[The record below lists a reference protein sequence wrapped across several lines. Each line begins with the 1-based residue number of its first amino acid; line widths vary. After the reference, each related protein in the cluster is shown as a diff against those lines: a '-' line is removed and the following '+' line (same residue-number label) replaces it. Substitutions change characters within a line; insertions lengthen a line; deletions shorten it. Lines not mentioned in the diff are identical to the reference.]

1 MTFLDCCCGERWQ
14 CGVQRAR
21 TREVDAWASWLRG
34 LKIAAARLNSE
45 RRRVQGLKDGDGE
58 TTPELGSLVSASGL
72 WRSREESGQRCFVKL
87 GMRFTG
93 LCWRRWLLYD
103 GGVTEWI

>member
-1 MTFLDCCCGERWQ
+1 MAVR
-14 CGVQRAR
+14 VQRAR

-72 WRSREESGQRCFVKL
+72 WRSREEVAAVLCEARHEIHGFVL
-87 GMRFTG
+87 AA
-93 LCWRRWLLYD
+93 
-103 GGVTEWI
+103 VASV